1 METRVL
7 AAFGHVATLCTV
19 EPGEIRTNQTTE
31 QGLAISG
38 HYFYVDGYAALKMQD
53 SGEQL
58 QNRTAGWLSCEHNDP
73 GTANATVVSEYPQGA
88 QWLCIANKFNLTTG
102 LPSLSSL
109 VLEDQATELLTQGT
123 DLYLVRGVLVVGSKT
138 FTGPT
143 QIRVRSGDVTA
154 TSQGKSYS
162 LRFL

>member
-19 EPGEIRTNQTTE
+19 EPGETRTHQLD
-31 QGLAISG
+31 QDGVAASG
-38 HYFYVDGYAALKMQD
+38 HYFYVDGYVVTKMQH

-58 QNRTAGWLSCEHNDP
+58 QNRTAGWLSSEHSDP
-73 GTANATVVSEYPQGA
+73 GTANATAVNEFPEGA
-88 QWLCIANKFNLTTG
+88 QWLCIAKRFNLTNG
-102 LPSLSSL
+102 LPDVASL
-109 VLEDQATELLTQGT
+109 VLEDQATELLTRGT
-123 DLYLVRGVLVVGSKT
+123 DLYLVRGVLTLGTKT

-143 QIRVRSGDVTA
+143 QIRVRSGDVAA

>member
-1 METRVL
+1 MIVTPK
-7 AAFGHVATLCTV
+7 AAFGYVLNLCTA

-53 SGEQL
+53 SGERL
-58 QNRTAGWLSCEHNDP
+58 QDRTAGWLSCEHNDP
-73 GTANATVVSEYPQGA
+73 GTANSTVVSEYPQGA
-88 QWLCIANKFNLTTG
+88 QWVCVSRAANQKKE
-102 LPSLSSL
+102 LPDLASL

-123 DLYLVRGVLVVGSKT
+123 DLYLVRGTLVVGSKT